1 MVLPRPTLLF
11 LRDFVALAVMMTFLF
26 PIFWTALDSFKPG
39 SAIYDKDG
47 FTFLNFVPTFDN
59 YRTILGGGSFDSK
72 AALRD
77 TALVALGATILGLAI
92 AVPTAFA
99 LWRFFNG
106 KNASSA
112 ASRVALVMWMLP
124 PIALVF
130 PLFMLY
136 HATGLFDTYA
146 GLILAEAAFHLPFA
160 VLVLKSFFDD
170 VPHEVGEAAQLDG
183 ATEWIIFSRIATP
196 MIAGGIAATAILFL
210 IFCWT
215 EFFLSLFLTSFLRLV
230 PVQIANTSNA
240 LGGNTFALSTTALLP
255 CAIFIFLVQK
265 HLARGLSLGAIKN

>member
-1 MVLPRPTLLF
+1 MKLFRPALPYI
-11 LRDFVALAVMMTFLF
+11 RDIAAIAITGLFLF
-26 PIFWTALDSFKPG
+26 PIAWTALDSFKPG

-47 FTFLNFVPTFDN
+47 INFLSFVPTLDN

-77 TALVALGATILGLAI
+77 TVLVAVGATILGLAI
-92 AVPTAFA
+92 ALPTAFA
-99 LWRFFNG
+99 LWRFFG
-106 KNASSA
+106 H
-112 ASRVALVMWMLP
+112 SRLSFRILLTFWMLP
-124 PIALVF
+124 PIALIVPIF
-130 PLFMLY
+130 LFY
-136 HATGLFDTYA
+136 HTTGLFDTYA
-146 GLILAEAAFHLPFA
+146 GLILAEAAIHMPFA

-170 VPHEVGEAAQLDG
+170 VPHEVGQAAQLDG
-183 ATEWIIFSRIATP
+183 ATEWVIFSRIAAP
-196 MIAGGIAATAILFL
+196 MITGGIAATAILFL

-240 LGGNTFALSTTALLP
+240 LGGNTFTLSTTALIP

-265 HLARGLSLGAIKN
+265 HLARGLSLGTIKN